1 MCVNESAYSLASATE
16 ASAARDVGI
25 NCTGTKALTDLII
38 TRLVFGIA
46 YMLIFTLAVSG
57 NSLVVYVVINN
68 KTMQTVTN
76 IFITNLAISD
86 LLVNFTL
93 VFLLLIH
100 FQAAS
105 RVGLHV
111 AVGVR
116 EVVSGSAEFDY
127 GKVPTIE
134 ERADR
139 VNCGDN
145 TGIRAKSL
153 SRLYNKVTN
162 NSLWLT
168 PVYTYVGHWI
178 WGGWL
183 CYGLPLFQGT
193 SIFISTLTLMAI
205 AIDRYFVIVHHS
217 SSPNVND
224 HMSMPVK
231 FILHSFW
238 SILVCIAI
246 ITLIWTVSLLLVM
259 PYAVHMRMTYI
270 PRPCEFWL
278 CIEDWAMEDLKS
290 MYGVIVMALQFLVPF
305 VIIGFSYIQIW
316 NFLNNR
322 NSMVSQRESEYENA
336 RKKRLLRMLI
346 IMVVVFGICWFP
358 FNLLNI
364 LRDLH
369 LDSSIKPYFSFLFL
383 SAHVI
388 SMTATCWN
396 PIVYAWMNDAFRE
409 RFVAA
414 VPFLS
419 RWFISGRRSRP
430 RVLTNCELA
439 NERSKL
445 YTTPSERISEA
456 VLKPLTDHRPSVN
469 TGSSNE
475 NPGCSRWNYN
485 SLCVSNGHP
494 RLPENP
500 KSLNAEDSL
509 CPKEAKDWKCALK
522 VEQPVAECDVKCTNR
537 ARLTYSSSSALDKLR
552 GEHAPCT
559 RFLSLDGGS
568 RSAFPPTKDDAT
580 RRWTT
585 NDQRTHFEMKTC
597 VV

>member
-1 MCVNESAYSLASATE
+1 MSITINASASMLVNSATE
-16 ASAARDVGI
+16 SNPLREGSI
-25 NCTGTKALTDLII
+25 NCTGAKQYFFLQALTDFII

-46 YMLIFTLAVSG
+46 YVLIFTLAVSG

-86 LLVNFTL
+86 LLVNFT
-93 VFLLLIH
+93 
-100 FQAAS
+100 
-105 RVGLHV
+105 
-111 AVGVR
+111 
-116 EVVSGSAEFDY
+116 
-127 GKVPTIE
+127 
-134 ERADR
+134 
-139 VNCGDN
+139 
-145 TGIRAKSL
+145 
-153 SRLYNKVTN
+153 
-162 NSLWLT
+162 SLWLT

-217 SSPNVND
+217 SSSANVND
-224 HMSMPVK
+224 HMSMP
-231 FILHSFW
+231 
-238 SILVCIAI
+238 VCIAI

-270 PRPCEFWL
+270 PRPCDFWL

-316 NFLNNR
+316 NFLNSR

-369 LDSSIKPYFSFLFL
+369 LDSFIKPYFSFLFL

-396 PIVYAWMNDAFRE
+396 PIVYAWMNEAFRE
-409 RFVAA
+409 RFIAA

-419 RWFISGRRSRP
+419 RWFVSGRRNRP
-430 RVLTNCELA
+430 RVLADCDA
-439 NERSKL
+439 V
-445 YTTPSERISEA
+445 SERPKLCSTSGKGPSDA
-456 VLKPLTDHRPSVN
+456 VLKPLIEHKSNAAGWNENACCSKWNRPSLHFYN
-469 TGSSNE
+469 GGPRFLENAKNSND
-475 NPGCSRWNYN
+475 NKC
-485 SLCVSNGHP
+485 LCTDEAAHGFGLTSKVEPNVTECEINCERQKP
-494 RLPENP
+494 
-500 KSLNAEDSL
+500 
-509 CPKEAKDWKCALK
+509 CPKH
-522 VEQPVAECDVKCTNR
+522 N
-537 ARLTYSSSSALDKLR
+537 SSSSLNELHSA
-552 GEHAPCT
+552 HMPCT
-559 RFLSLDGGS
+559 RFLSLDPHNRSTALLSS
-568 RSAFPPTKDDAT
+568 RSTQ
-580 RRWTT
+580 RRRIA
-585 NDQRTHFEMKTC
+585 NDQRALFEMKTC
-597 VV
+597 IV

>member
-86 LLVNFTL
+86 LLVNFT
-93 VFLLLIH
+93 
-100 FQAAS
+100 
-105 RVGLHV
+105 
-111 AVGVR
+111 
-116 EVVSGSAEFDY
+116 
-127 GKVPTIE
+127 
-134 ERADR
+134 
-139 VNCGDN
+139 
-145 TGIRAKSL
+145 
-153 SRLYNKVTN
+153 
-162 NSLWLT
+162 SLWLT

-224 HMSMPVK
+224 HMSMP
-231 FILHSFW
+231 
-238 SILVCIAI
+238 VCIAI